1 MDYMIILKAVEEV
14 VEVMSSQLEVK
25 RKAEKPLSEEEV
37 AKRKAYALL
46 NRPSPPY

>member
-1 MDYMIILKAVEEV
+1 
-14 VEVMSSQLEVK
+14 MSSQLEVAK